1 MFLNKTNMNALW
13 RCVAKPVL
21 TNKIGLES
29 FKKFMSTTIC
39 SKYIGTTLLVP
50 TQCKYYSPYNT
61 IRHKS
66 KKQMADECD
75 DEGDTFDDDPSL
87 SRDSK
92 VVKFNTTSLRADL
105 ILKTALGVA
114 RNKIEQLFYE
124 SKIRVNG
131 KKIVK
136 KSLSVKIG
144 DEIDIIKAVSPKN
157 PHHLYISRIEVMN
170 LAAKEE
176 TIVVTAR
183 RFKTLLIENYET
195 DPYKGSANEEQNK

>member
-1 MFLNKTNMNALW
+1 MFFNKTNMNALW

-21 TNKIGLES
+21 TNDIRREV
-29 FKKFMSTTIC
+29 FKKLMSTTIC
-39 SKYIGTTLLVP
+39 SKYIGTTSLVP

-61 IRHKS
+61 IRQKS
-66 KKQMADECD
+66 KKQTAESD

-157 PHHLYISRIEVMN
+157 VDHLYISRIEVMN

>member
-1 MFLNKTNMNALW
+1 MFLNKTNMNPLW

-21 TNKIGLES
+21 TNNIRREVLN
-29 FKKFMSTTIC
+29 KFMSTTIC
-39 SKYIGTTLLVP
+39 SKYIGTTSLVP
-50 TQCKYYSPYNT
+50 TQCQYYSPYNT

-66 KKQMADECD
+66 KKQRAEESD
-75 DEGDTFDDDPSL
+75 DEVDTFDDDPSL

-157 PHHLYISRIEVMN
+157 PDHLYISRIEVMN

-195 DPYKGSANEEQNK
+195 DPYKGSTNEE

>member
-1 MFLNKTNMNALW
+1 MFLNKTIINPIW
-13 RCVAKPVL
+13 RCVTKPVL
-21 TNKIGLES
+21 TNNIRQEVL
-29 FKKFMSTTIC
+29 KKFISTTVC
-39 SKYIGTTLLVP
+39 SKYIVTTSLVP
-50 TQCKYYSPYNT
+50 NKCQFYWSYNT

-66 KKQMADECD
+66 KKQRAEESD
-75 DEGDTFDDDPSL
+75 DEGDTLDDDPSL

-92 VVKFNTTSLRADL
+92 VVKFNTTSLRTDL

-144 DEIDIIKAVSPKN
+144 DEIDIIKTVSPKN
-157 PHHLYISRIEVMN
+157 SDHLYISRIEVMN
-170 LAAKEE
+170 LTAKEE

-195 DPYKGSANEEQNK
+195 DPYKGTANEE